1 MAGINEYPLEYRR
14 VIYKRIEAAT
24 GESAEKIKKAYFKKL
39 EKILERGVI
48 KDREEYE
55 LVHSRID
62 ELVHNTPE
70 DAPARKD
77 LPELERIFMNLPL
90 ENSQIES
97 PVILRAIFYID
108 MIIFWFLYLFLYK
121 KSH

>member
-70 DAPARKD
+70 DDPARTGD
-77 LPELERIFMNLPL
+77 FLHRYDYILVFIFV
-90 ENSQIES
+90 SI
-97 PVILRAIFYID
+97 
-108 MIIFWFLYLFLYK
+108 
-121 KSH
+121 

>member
-48 KDREEYE
+48 DR
-55 LVHSRID
+55 
-62 ELVHNTPE
+62 
-70 DAPARKD
+70 
-77 LPELERIFMNLPL
+77 
-90 ENSQIES
+90 
-97 PVILRAIFYID
+97 
-108 MIIFWFLYLFLYK
+108 
-121 KSH
+121 KSVV